1 MVCVAMSYYFF
12 QLSYLNVLPYCIHN
26 HWSGLCVNTHE
37 TGQPGFQFVLRWLI
51 TNGNKPKIS
60 SMFMG
65 QTDWFGF
72 GLEII
77 HDVNQQYE
85 SVIAFTYTM

>member
-1 MVCVAMSYYFF
+1 MYGLYRPIYFF
-12 QLSYLNVLPYCIHN
+12 KLSYLNVLPYCIHN

-51 TNGNKPKIS
+51 MNSTKTKTS

-65 QTDWFGF
+65 QTQT
-72 GLEII
+72 GLGL
-77 HDVNQQYE
+77 VLK
-85 SVIAFTYTM
+85 